1 MTETDSHHHHPRTAA
16 DLHHH
21 LDAAGHNAE
30 PPTGVTPARAGTQP
44 AHPAAVPTAV
54 PPAAAP
60 AGSRRWLTLV
70 FAALAQL
77 MIALDAT
84 IMNIALPSAQ
94 HALGF
99 SDANRQWVITAYAL
113 TFGGLLLLGGRIADR
128 FGRRRAFLVGLGGF
142 AAASALG
149 GVAANLGMLI
159 TARALQGAFAAV
171 LAPTILSTLAMT
183 FTEPRERAKA
193 FAVFGAIA
201 GSGGALGLVLGGL
214 LADSLG
220 WRWCLYVNLPIALA
234 AATGG
239 SLLLAD
245 GRSGHRPRLDLPGA
259 LLATGGMVA
268 VVYACGQASTR
279 GWGSAG
285 VLGPL
290 TVGAAL
296 LALFT
301 LVEARVA
308 DPLLPL
314 RLLRDRNR
322 AGVYLSVSAAVAG
335 MLGLF
340 LFLTY
345 YLQVVLGYSPVR
357 TGLAFLP
364 LSAAVFLS
372 SQTVGARLLPRV
384 PPRTLIV
391 PGLTVAAVSMV
402 LLTRLTIDAPYVTAV
417 LPAEIL
423 LGLGMGC
430 VFVPAINTATQRI
443 DRRDMGV
450 ASAVVNASMQVGGSI
465 GIALLNTLA
474 SGATLR
480 HLASH
485 PHTALAGS
493 QALVHGYTVAAAWAG
508 GILAASAVLAA
519 VLINAPAPIPQARPA
534 PAGNRPTHPP
544 HRS

>member
-1 MTETDSHHHHPRTAA
+1 M
-16 DLHHH
+16 
-21 LDAAGHNAE
+21 
-30 PPTGVTPARAGTQP
+30 
-44 AHPAAVPTAV
+44 
-54 PPAAAP
+54 
-60 AGSRRWLTLV
+60 

-99 SDANRQWVITAYAL
+99 SDATRQWVITAYAL

-128 FGRRRAFLVGLGGF
+128 FGRRPAFLVGLAGF

-149 GVAANLGMLI
+149 GAAANLGMLI
-159 TARALQGAFAAV
+159 AARALQGAFAAV
-171 LAPTILSTLAMT
+171 LAPTILSTLAVT
-183 FTEPRERAKA
+183 FTQPRERAKA

-214 LADSLG
+214 LADGLS
-220 WRWCLYVNLPIALA
+220 WRWCLYVNLPIGVVA
-234 AATGG
+234 AVGG
-239 SLLLAD
+239 ALLLAD

-259 LLATGGMVA
+259 LLVTGGLAA

-290 TVGAAL
+290 TGGAAL
-296 LALFT
+296 LAVFVML
-301 LVEARVA
+301 EAQVT

-314 RLLRDRNR
+314 RVLRDRNR
-322 AGVYLSVSAAVAG
+322 AGADLSVAFAVAG

-345 YLQVVLGYSPVR
+345 YLQVVLGYSPVK

-364 LSAAVFLS
+364 LSAAVFLG
-372 SQTVGARLLPRV
+372 SQTVAARLLPRV
-384 PPRTLIV
+384 PPRALIV
-391 PGLTVAAVSMV
+391 PGLTVAAVSMF
-402 LLTRLTIDAPYVTAV
+402 LLTRLTIETAYATGV

-423 LGLGMGC
+423 LGFGMGC
-430 VFVPAINTATQRI
+430 VFVPAISTATQRI
-443 DRRDMGV
+443 DRRDAGV

-474 SGATLR
+474 GGATLR
-480 HLASH
+480 YLASH

-493 QALVHGYTVAAAWAG
+493 QALVHGYTVAAAWAC
-508 GILAASAVLAA
+508 GILAAGAVLAA
-519 VLINAPAPIPQARPA
+519 VLINAPAPIHQAPSRPA
-534 PAGNRPTHPP
+534 PSGN
-544 HRS
+544 